1 MGRGCLSSVLD
12 GQPAPCPVPPS
23 LPEMN
28 HLLLFAASHSP
39 LPAKHLG
46 CLCLLCSSQDTPGLP
61 DLVLRLFPLRLCR
74 FLVRFSSSVPAKSSR
89 QHRGP
94 EKAHHTYL
102 TKERTK
108 GREMKGGAGRWRD
121 LEGEQGRPRLKRD
134 VFYLIEVII
143 SYQ

>member
-28 HLLLFAASHSP
+28 HLLLFAASHYP

-108 GREMKGGAGRWRD
+108 GREMKGGAGRWRA

-143 SYQ
+143 SS